1 MESKIN
7 VAVTGYFGTGSS
19 AVVDLLKEY
28 ENVRVVPFENQS
40 YEHNVLYHHGGL
52 YDVCTLLSRG
62 NTLYTSDKVIS
73 TFITEMKRLNDYN
86 YVWFGS
92 YQKMFGNKFMDLVYE
107 FVESIAE
114 KREDKTTNHI
124 VKTRFSLLKATAQVA
139 LHIAQKR
146 RFSNYGVKYIYDKE
160 DAYCALPSEKELYDA
175 AKKFTSGYF
184 SLFDNGTENEVKI
197 FDHIIW
203 PGQIEDFEKC
213 FDDNFKMIIV
223 DRDPRDLYIL
233 DQHIWSN
240 NAFRKSSVHFPTDM
254 IAFSEEWKNTLVED
268 FKNPNAKRV
277 HFEDLVYDYEN
288 AVNSIETFLGL
299 KKEQHIHK
307 KEHFNP
313 KDSIENTQVFR
324 VHKEWEKEVKTIANL
339 VPNLLYK
346 FPYDRKPEREK
357 MFADDSMGKVKI

>member
-1 MESKIN
+1 VHYQVK
-7 VAVTGYFGTGSS
+7 
-19 AVVDLLKEY
+19 K
-28 ENVRVVPFENQS
+28 
-40 YEHNVLYHHGGL
+40 
-52 YDVCTLLSRG
+52 
-62 NTLYTSDKVIS
+62 
-73 TFITEMKRLNDYN
+73 N
-86 YVWFGS
+86 Y
-92 YQKMFGNKFMDLVYE
+92 MM
-107 FVESIAE
+107 
-114 KREDKTTNHI
+114 
-124 VKTRFSLLKATAQVA
+124 
-139 LHIAQKR
+139 
-146 RFSNYGVKYIYDKE
+146 
-160 DAYCALPSEKELYDA
+160 

-203 PGQIEDFEKC
+203 PGQIDDFEKC

-357 MFADDSMGKVKI
+357 MFADDSIGKVKI

>member
-1 MESKIN
+1 MKSKIN

-28 ENVRVVPFENQS
+28 GNVRVVPFDNQS

-92 YQKMFGNKFMDLVYE
+92 YQKMFGNKFMDLVDE

-124 VKTRFSLLKATAQVA
+124 VKARFSILKAAAQVV
-139 LHIAQKR
+139 LRITQKR
-146 RFSNYGVKYIYDKE
+146 RFSNYGVKYIYDNE
-160 DAYCALPSEKELYDA
+160 NAYCALPSEEKLYA
-175 AKKFTSGYF
+175 AARKFTSGYF
-184 SLFDNGTENEVKI
+184 SLFDNGMENDVKI

-203 PGQIEDFEKC
+203 PGQIDDFQQC
-213 FDDNFKMIIV
+213 FEDNFKMIIV
-223 DRDPRDLYIL
+223 DRDPRDLYVL

-240 NAFRKSSVHFPTDM
+240 NTFRKSKIHFPTDTV
-254 IAFSEEWKNTLVED
+254 AFSKEWKNTLVSKFE
-268 FKNPNAKRV
+268 NPNAMRV
-277 HFEDLVYDYEN
+277 HFEDLVYHYEDTVKN
-288 AVNSIETFLGL
+288 IETFLGL
-299 KKEQHIHK
+299 KKEQHIHA

-324 VHKEWEKEVKTIANL
+324 VNKEWEKEVKSIAEL
-339 VPNLLYK
+339 IPELLYE
-346 FPYDRKPEREK
+346 FPYDRKPERDK

>member
-203 PGQIEDFEKC
+203 PGQIDDFE
-213 FDDNFKMIIV
+213 NVLMIIL
-223 DRDPRDLYIL
+223 R
-233 DQHIWSN
+233 
-240 NAFRKSSVHFPTDM
+240 
-254 IAFSEEWKNTLVED
+254 
-268 FKNPNAKRV
+268 
-277 HFEDLVYDYEN
+277 
-288 AVNSIETFLGL
+288 
-299 KKEQHIHK
+299 
-307 KEHFNP
+307 
-313 KDSIENTQVFR
+313 
-324 VHKEWEKEVKTIANL
+324 
-339 VPNLLYK
+339 
-346 FPYDRKPEREK
+346 
-357 MFADDSMGKVKI
+357 

>member
-1 MESKIN
+1 MGSKVN

-28 ENVRVVPFENQS
+28 KNVRIAPFNNKS

-52 YDVCTLLSRG
+52 YDVCALLSRG

-73 TFITEMKRLNDYN
+73 TFINEMKRLNDYN

-92 YQKMFGNKFMDLVYE
+92 YKKMFGNKFMDLVNE
-107 FVESIAE
+107 FVDSISE

-124 VKTRFSLLKATAQVA
+124 VKTRFSPVKLAAQIA
-139 LHIAQKR
+139 LRIMKNR

-160 DAYCALPSEKELYDA
+160 DAYCALPDEAKLYEA
-175 AKKFTSGYF
+175 ARKFTSGYF
-184 SLFDNGTENEVKI
+184 SLFDRNQENEVKI

-203 PGQIEDFEKC
+203 PGQIDAFSDC

-233 DQHIWSN
+233 DQHIWSKN
-240 NAFRKSSVHFPTDM
+240 KFRKSKIHFPKD
-254 IAFSEEWKNTLVED
+254 IESFSNEWKKTFVNKYD
-268 FKNPNAKRV
+268 NPNAMMV

-288 AVNSIETFLGL
+288 TVKRIEDFLGL
-299 KKEQHIHK
+299 EKEQHSMAK
-307 KEHFNP
+307 KYFEP
-313 KDSIENTQVFR
+313 EDSIENTQVFR
-324 VHKEWEKEVKTIANL
+324 VNTEWEKEAKRIAELLPDL
-339 VPNLLYK
+339 VYD

-357 MFADDSMGKVKI
+357 MFADDSLGKVKI

>member
-1 MESKIN
+1 MKSKIN

-28 ENVRVVPFENQS
+28 GNVRVVPFDNQS

-52 YDVCTLLSRG
+52 YDVCALLSRG

-92 YQKMFGNKFMDLVYE
+92 YQKMFGNKFMDLVDE
-107 FVESIAE
+107 FVQSIAE

-124 VKTRFSLLKATAQVA
+124 VKARFSILKAAAQVV
-139 LHIAQKR
+139 LRITQKR
-146 RFSNYGVKYIYDKE
+146 RFSNYGVKYIYDNE
-160 DAYCALPSEKELYDA
+160 NAYCALPSEEKLYA
-175 AKKFTSGYF
+175 AARKFTSGYF
-184 SLFDNGTENEVKI
+184 SLFDNEMENDVKI

-203 PGQIEDFEKC
+203 PGQIDDFQQC
-213 FDDNFKMIIV
+213 FEDNFKMIIV
-223 DRDPRDLYIL
+223 DRDPRDLYVL

-240 NAFRKSSVHFPTDM
+240 NTFRKSKIHFPTDTV
-254 IAFSEEWKNTLVED
+254 AFSKEWKNTLVSKFE
-268 FKNPNAKRV
+268 NSNAMRV
-277 HFEDLVYDYEN
+277 HFEDLIYHYEDTVKN
-288 AVNSIETFLGL
+288 IETFLGL
-299 KKEQHIHK
+299 KKEQHIHA

-313 KDSIENTQVFR
+313 QDSIENTQVFR
-324 VHKEWEKEVKTIANL
+324 VNKEWEKEVESIAEL
-339 VPNLLYK
+339 IPELLYE
-346 FPYDRKPEREK
+346 FPYDRKPERDK